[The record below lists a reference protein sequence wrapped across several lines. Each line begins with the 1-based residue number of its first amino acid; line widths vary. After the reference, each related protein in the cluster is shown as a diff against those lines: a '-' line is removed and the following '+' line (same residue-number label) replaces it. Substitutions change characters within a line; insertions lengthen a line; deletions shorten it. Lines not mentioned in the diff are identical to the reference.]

1 MNRIQRGFRAGALLP
16 ALLVL
21 PAVAAASVP
30 SEPPPVPGS
39 QPRVREEGEASPLE
53 SAVTRAAAR
62 LRADRDARPAGTDAV
77 EFALFLYAESGRGAD
92 LRLAASLAERTPEDA
107 GAAPLY
113 RVAQAGGST
122 LAAARARMQAA
133 PGAPQTPGMA
143 TAGAATWVL
152 ARFARAAALRDTQA
166 VEEAIL
172 ASAAFLESRV
182 RPEGDRL
189 GVIEADA
196 SPAGFEAM
204 LQTLRVLDAAAS
216 LSGAPEFRRDAGKVA
231 HELLRRFR
239 DEGSASFGTG
249 PGAPALALQ
258 ARAARILW
266 ETGTLCGDP
275 QLTGQAGRVLE
286 AIRDRALGDPGALA
300 AFGLAAARL
309 SRHPVQMVLLGK
321 AGDPVLTDLRRESY
335 FLFEPRRVLLS
346 LDPQADAGRI
356 QDLGY
361 PAELAPVLFVCVES
375 ICSPPIQDPQGLAK
389 KVKDIVDL
397 AAGVRQ

>member
-30 SEPPPVPGS
+30 SEPPPGS
-39 QPRVREEGEASPLE
+39 QPRVRQEGETSPLE

-62 LRADRDARPAGTDAV
+62 LRADGDALPAGTDAV
-77 EFALFLYAESGRGAD
+77 EFALFLYAESGRGTD
-92 LRLAASLAERTPEDA
+92 LRLAASLAERTPDDA

-133 PGAPQTPGMA
+133 PGPLETPGRA
-143 TAGAATWVL
+143 TAQAATWVL
-152 ARFARAAALRDTQA
+152 ARFARAAAVRDTQA
-166 VEEAIL
+166 VEEAL
-172 ASAAFLESRV
+172 SASAAFLESRV

-204 LQTLRVLDAAAS
+204 VQTLRVLDAAAS
-216 LSGAPEFRRDAGKVA
+216 LSGTPGIRRDAGMVA
-231 HELLRRFR
+231 HELLRRFW

-258 ARAARILW
+258 ARAVRVLW
-266 ETGTLCGDP
+266 ETGTQGGDP
-275 QLTGQAGRVLE
+275 QLSGRAGRVLE
-286 AIRDRALGDPGALA
+286 SIRDRALGDPEALA

-375 ICSPPIQDPQGLAK
+375 ICSPPIQDPQALAK